1 MKEEKTLSS
10 ELVYKGR
17 VISLRIDTVI
27 TTDGR
32 TAKREIVVH
41 NGAVAMVAV
50 DEKDNILLVRQFRT
64 PAGKVL
70 LEVPAGTIEQGEKPD
85 ETVPRELQ
93 EETGYLP
100 QKVTKLGGFY
110 SAPGFSTEFIHIYL
124 TTNLKPSRLEADDT
138 KEIELI
144 RMPVNEAKKLIDSGT
159 ICDAKSVAGILLYM
173 NYLKTHK
180 P

>member
-1 MKEEKTLSS
+1 MKEERTLSS

-17 VISLRIDTVI
+17 VVSLRVDNVI

-32 TAKREIVVH
+32 TARREIVVH

-50 DEKDNILLVRQFRT
+50 DDKDNILLVRQFRT
-64 PAGKVL
+64 PVGKAL
-70 LEVPAGTIEQGEKPD
+70 LEVPAGTIEAGEKPD

-100 QKVTKLGGFY
+100 QKVIKLGGFY

-124 TTNLKPSRLEADDT
+124 TTGLKPSRLEADDT
-138 KEIELI
+138 KEIELE
-144 RMPVNEAKKLIDSGT
+144 RMPVGEVKKLIDSGT
-159 ICDAKSVAGILLYM
+159 ICDAKSVAGILLYLD
-173 NYLKTHK
+173 YRKTH
-180 P
+180 

>member
-1 MKEEKTLSS
+1 MKEEQTLSS

-17 VISLRIDTVI
+17 VVSLRVDNVI

-32 TAKREIVVH
+32 TARREIVVH

-50 DEKDNILLVRQFRT
+50 DDKDNILLVRQFRT
-64 PAGKVL
+64 PAGRVL
-70 LEVPAGTIEQGEKPD
+70 LEVPAGTIEVGENPD
-85 ETVPRELQ
+85 ATVSRELQ

-100 QKVTKLGGFY
+100 QKVIKLGGFY
-110 SAPGFSTEFIHIYL
+110 SAPGFCTEFIHIYL
-124 TTNLKPSRLEADDT
+124 TTGLKPSRLEADDT
-138 KEIELI
+138 KEIELE
-144 RMPVNEAKKLIDSGT
+144 RMPVNEVKKLIDSGA

-173 NYLKTHK
+173 DYLKTHK